1 MEVIDESLTL
11 VYWLTYNFNTNSIK
25 QLLLILTNKKDDFCY
40 SFFKVISYKV
50 NDAVL
55 ILKR

>member
-25 QLLLILTNKKDDFCY
+25 QLLLTLTNKKDDFCY
-40 SFFKVISYKV
+40 SFFKVISSKV